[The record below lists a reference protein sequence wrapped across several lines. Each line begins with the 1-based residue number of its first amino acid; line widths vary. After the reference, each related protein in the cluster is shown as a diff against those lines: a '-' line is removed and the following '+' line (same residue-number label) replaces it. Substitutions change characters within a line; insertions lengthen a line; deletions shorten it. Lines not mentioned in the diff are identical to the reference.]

1 MEVGISHG
9 VVWYSVVQKIAEPKT
24 DHYFDAS
31 TTHYLKLNENLQ
43 LRKSVCQV
51 SMKGDYIV
59 MSRSLHTKTPSLT
72 VILPKTSIPARKY
85 WGGILEES

>member
-9 VVWYSVVQKIAEPKT
+9 VVWYSVVQKITEPKT

-31 TTHYLKLNENLQ
+31 TTHNLKLNESLF

-51 SMKGDYIV
+51 STKDDYIV
-59 MSRSLHTKTPSLT
+59 TGCPWHTKTPSLS
-72 VILPKTSIPARKY
+72 VFF
-85 WGGILEES
+85 